1 MRRAVAAALV
11 VLAGCGGGDEGVTVL
26 AASSL
31 TDAFAE
37 LADLHDGDESLVY
50 GGSGVLA
57 TQIVEGAPADVFA
70 SADAEA
76 MAEVRR
82 DGVAVF
88 ATNRLVILVPP
99 GNPRG
104 VDGVDDLADGV
115 RLALCGPEVPCGRY
129 AAEAFADAGLDVPP
143 ASREENARGVVQKV
157 ANGEADAGIAYATD
171 VADGTEAVEVP
182 GVEATYV
189 IAALTDDGEAF
200 VDLVLSDE
208 GQAVLEA
215 HGFGRASP

>member
-1 MRRAVAAALV
+1 MLAACL
-11 VLAGCGGGDEGVTVL
+11 LAGCGGDGDGITVL

-31 TDAFAE
+31 TDAFGE
-37 LADLHDGDESLVY
+37 LADLHGGDEALVL

-57 TQIVEGAPADVFA
+57 TQIGEGAPADVFA
-70 SADAEA
+70 SADTEA
-76 MAEVRR
+76 MAEVEP
-82 DGVAVF
+82 DAAVF

-104 VDGVDDLADGV
+104 IAGVADLVGGV
-115 RLALCGPEVPCGRY
+115 RLALCGPDAPCGRY
-129 AAEAFADAGLDVPP
+129 AAEAFADAGLDVPA
-143 ASREENARGVVQKV
+143 ASREEGARGVVQKV

-171 VADGTEAVEVP
+171 LADGTEAIEVP

-189 IAALTDDGEAF
+189 VTALTDEGEAF

-208 GQAVLEA
+208 GQAVLES
-215 HGFGRASP
+215 HGFGPASP